1 MTKQTATID
10 KLFEK
15 IDLSQSMGTFT
26 RTNEPIIDDE
36 NEHGKIRTYWK
47 KLSVKICKQINK

>member
-1 MTKQTATID
+1 MKQTATID

-15 IDLSQSMGTFT
+15 IDLSNSMGTFT

-36 NEHGKIRTYWK
+36 NEHGKLRKYWLK
-47 KLSVKICKQINK
+47 TSLKISKQINK